1 MSVCPLLLEFIA
13 SHPNE
18 KSPPSQYKN
27 IHGPQGPRGAPNNHF
42 QWGIE
47 SIQRSKL
54 SHPDTVAYVGKRPTW
69 EPMEAKGGPV
79 EVMTLPSSLRHGN
92 PDNFSGQGKEP
103 EVDDAIT
110 PSAGRA
116 ASGEEREVEGSGEG
130 SNFPGGIGLK
140 VQLST
145 GPTSALSQ
153 SKAELVTVAE
163 QVPLSQWQLVEQTIT
178 PSHGSQEPEAAEE
191 ARGEILYVH
200 RPTNNLSSASSR
212 RVEGS
217 ANQGLTSV
225 FKKQSKGAK
234 KKGAVTSAPEPLI
247 EALTTSAMAT
257 VEVVT
262 GKDSRTTDP
271 TTAASTTDRS
281 GTEEPSISISWV
293 REEKTSTDD
302 LQGQISATP
311 TPSEGPQTTTAI
323 IQLATAASDSA
334 VDATEAESRSAV
346 SESFVVGGQWTPSK
360 DTKSKEDKASVT
372 MDKKDGKG
380 TSNPFGILVPG
391 WTFGLIPSGT

>member
-1 MSVCPLLLEFIA
+1 
-13 SHPNE
+13 
-18 KSPPSQYKN
+18 
-27 IHGPQGPRGAPNNHF
+27 
-42 QWGIE
+42 
-47 SIQRSKL
+47 
-54 SHPDTVAYVGKRPTW
+54 
-69 EPMEAKGGPV
+69 MEAKGGPV

-103 EVDDAIT
+103 EVDDPIT
-110 PSAGRA
+110 PPAGRA
-116 ASGEEREVEGSGEG
+116 ASGEDREVEGSSEG

-140 VQLST
+140 VQLPT
-145 GPTSALSQ
+145 GQTSSLSQ
-153 SKAELVTVAE
+153 SKAELFTVAE
-163 QVPLSQWQLVEQTIT
+163 QVPLSQWQLVEQTIA
-178 PSHGSQEPEAAEE
+178 PSHGSQEPEAAVE

-200 RPTNNLSSASSR
+200 RPTNSLSSASSR
-212 RVEGS
+212 QAEGS

-225 FKKQSKGAK
+225 FKKQSQGAK
-234 KKGAVTSAPEPLI
+234 KTGAVTSAPEPSI
-247 EALTTSAMAT
+247 KALATSAMTT
-257 VEVVT
+257 VEIVT
-262 GKDSRTTDP
+262 GNDSQTTDP
-271 TTAASTTDRS
+271 TTAASTTDQS

-293 REEKTSTDD
+293 REEKRSTDD

-323 IQLATAASDSA
+323 IQFATVASDSA
-334 VDATEAESRSAV
+334 VGATEAESRSAV

-360 DTKSKEDKASVT
+360 DAKSKEDKASVT

>member
-1 MSVCPLLLEFIA
+1 
-13 SHPNE
+13 
-18 KSPPSQYKN
+18 
-27 IHGPQGPRGAPNNHF
+27 
-42 QWGIE
+42 
-47 SIQRSKL
+47 
-54 SHPDTVAYVGKRPTW
+54 
-69 EPMEAKGGPV
+69 MEAKGGPV

-103 EVDDAIT
+103 EVDDTIT
-110 PSAGRA
+110 PPAGRA
-116 ASGEEREVEGSGEG
+116 AFGEDREVEGSSEG
-130 SNFPGGIGLK
+130 SNFPGVIGLK
-140 VQLST
+140 VQLPT
-145 GPTSALSQ
+145 GQTSSLSQ

-163 QVPLSQWQLVEQTIT
+163 QVPLSQWQLVEQTIA
-178 PSHGSQEPEAAEE
+178 PSHGSQGPEAAEE

-200 RPTNNLSSASSR
+200 RPTNGLSSASSR

-234 KKGAVTSAPEPLI
+234 KTGAVTSAPEPSI
-247 EALTTSAMAT
+247 KALATSAMTT
-257 VEVVT
+257 VEIVT
-262 GKDSRTTDP
+262 GNDSQTTDP
-271 TTAASTTDRS
+271 TTAASTTDKS

-323 IQLATAASDSA
+323 IQFATVASDSA
-334 VDATEAESRSAV
+334 VGATEAESRSAV

-360 DTKSKEDKASVT
+360 DAKSKEDKASVT

-391 WTFGLIPSGT
+391 WTFGFIPSGT